1 MLAVLLVQR
10 FLGHYFLHGREVI
23 VWYRKNIGTKLNGPP
38 ELLAYGFVLSGT
50 YLLYPLRIIFLDH
63 DGNYQGKP
71 SLSRLRIPAA
81 FDPAPLLYP
90 TIIPVLVAL
99 SLAALNPT
107 LLLPNLILSIAAIPR
122 QVIPFYQTFFG
133 YSSIQ
138 WFLSTVPVSVFK
150 IWTSILPLNAS
161 GTDIFSLDPL
171 SPENLTM
178 LYPLH
183 QALLPSLGY
192 LTTTSLLSAELQLLS
207 VSMIN
212 IYLFSKSP
220 QSLILKA
227 LLWIGGLSIFV
238 SCRVVLESGV
248 ALARVPRWRFRNPRR
263 RSPRRGLAFFLAFNE
278 HMQRFLSKRIFS
290 RVQDTTESEDSQD
303 STPSITSRMRRAG
316 EQKRKTHRRHGDKG
330 RTSTTMLV
338 SAIDGDTRN
347 EFDISKLWSNRQR
360 SQTLPTYLGTLTN
373 DLHGEEGRLRKKGSQ
388 FTLNLSDPRFFM
400 GLTEVQA
407 TAVKWLYAF
416 YVYAIVLII
425 IMIPVRLFVSWN
437 ALQSHEPIGWAL
449 GYLFGD
455 VPAFRAPVKS
465 LDLGSWIP
473 LPPALEP
480 FSSSQNW
487 IGGFRTLGAANIRLL
502 ICLYCITILGLGLRI
517 VFHLTS
523 FVEVDTRRKVF
534 HGMMVVMFLPS
545 ILIDPCFCALALILV
560 LATFL
565 LLDLCRASQL
575 PPLSRPLT
583 NFLAPYVDGRDH
595 RGPVIVSHIFLL
607 IGCAIPLWLSLAAA
621 PRTATGNSPWEGWD
635 TPTRDLGMISGVVCV
650 GMGDAAASLFGRRYG
665 RRRWCWSGGK
675 SLEGSLAFTLAVIL
689 GLVAAK
695 IWLACCFLSAEGGKE
710 YSSNNWGHGWWS
722 MVIMGGKMTVA
733 AAGASL
739 TEAVLTGGNDNV
751 IVPVILWLLV
761 RGLGI

>member
-1 MLAVLLVQR
+1 M
-10 FLGHYFLHGREVI
+10 HGREVI
-23 VWYRKNIGTKLNGPP
+23 LWYRNNIGTKLNGPP

-50 YLLYPLRIIFLDH
+50 YLLYPLRIIFLDQ
-63 DGNYQGKP
+63 DGNYQGRP

-107 LLLPNLILSIAAIPR
+107 LVLPNLILSIAAIPR
-122 QVIPFYQTFFG
+122 QVIPFYETFFG

-150 IWTSILPLNAS
+150 SWTSILPLNPS

-212 IYLFSKSP
+212 IYLFSTSP

-263 RSPRRGLAFFLAFNE
+263 RSRRGSGFFSAIDDY
-278 HMQRFLSKRIFS
+278 MQRLLSKRTFS
-290 RVQDTTESEDSQD
+290 RVQETTESEDTQD
-303 STPSITSRMRRAG
+303 SAALITPRRRRVR
-316 EQKRKTHRRHGDKG
+316 EQKRKAHRRNGEQARAD
-330 RTSTTMLV
+330 TTMLM
-338 SAIDGDTRN
+338 SAIDGDTRS
-347 EFDISKLWSNRQR
+347 ELDIWKFWSNRQR
-360 SQTLPTYLGTLTN
+360 SQTLPTYLGTVTS
-373 DLHGEEGRLRKKGSQ
+373 DLQGEKAKPRKKGSQ

-416 YVYAIVLII
+416 YVYTIVLII
-425 IMIPVRLFVSWN
+425 IVIPVRLFVSSN

-449 GYLFGD
+449 GYLVGD
-455 VPAFRAPVKS
+455 VPAFRALVRS
-465 LDLGSWIP
+465 FDLGSWIP

-480 FSSSQNW
+480 LSSPQNW
-487 IGGFRTLGAANIRLL
+487 KVGFRTLGAANIRLL
-502 ICLYCITILGLGLRI
+502 ISLYCITILGLGLRI
-517 VFHLTS
+517 VFHLTY

-545 ILIDPCFCALALILV
+545 ILVDPCFCALALILV
-560 LATFL
+560 LAIFL

-621 PRTATGNSPWEGWD
+621 PRTTGNWPWEGWE

-695 IWLACCFLSAEGGKE
+695 IWLACYFLTAEGGKE
-710 YSSNNWGHGWWS
+710 YSNSLGRGWWS
-722 MVIMGGKMTVA
+722 MVMVGAKMTVA

>member
-1 MLAVLLVQR
+1 MGIR
-10 FLGHYFLHGREVI
+10 
-23 VWYRKNIGTKLNGPP
+23 IGTKLNGPP
-38 ELLAYGFVLSGT
+38 ELLTYGLVLSGT
-50 YLLYPLRIIFLDH
+50 YLLYPLRIILLDH
-63 DGNYQGKP
+63 DGNLQRGP

-90 TIIPVLVAL
+90 TFIPVLVAL
-99 SLAALNPT
+99 SLAAVNPR

-122 QVIPFYQTFFG
+122 QVVPFNETFFG
-133 YSSIQ
+133 YGSIQ

-150 IWTSILPLNAS
+150 SWTSILPMNHS
-161 GTDIFSLDPL
+161 GADMFSLDPL

-212 IYLFSKSP
+212 IYLFSTSP
-220 QSLILKA
+220 QALILKA
-227 LLWIGGLSIFV
+227 LLWIGGLSIFIL
-238 SCRVVLESGV
+238 CRVVLESGV

-263 RSPRRGLAFFLAFNE
+263 RSRRSSVFFAAIVDY
-278 HMQRFLSKRIFS
+278 MQRLLSKRSFIS
-290 RVQDTTESEDSQD
+290 RGQETTESEDYDD
-303 STPSITSRMRRAG
+303 STASITPRRRRVR
-316 EQKRKTHRRHGDKG
+316 EQKRKARRRNGD
-330 RTSTTMLV
+330 RARADITMPM
-338 SAIDGDTRN
+338 SAIDRDTQN
-347 EFDISKLWSNRQR
+347 ELDISELWNNRQR
-360 SQTLPTYLGTLTN
+360 SQTLPTYVGTSTV
-373 DLHGEEGRLRKKGSQ
+373 DLQGEKAKLPKKNSR
-388 FTLNLSDPRFFM
+388 FALNISDPRFFM

-407 TAVKWLYAF
+407 VVVKWLYAF
-416 YVYAIVLII
+416 YVYAILLII
-425 IMIPVRLFVSWN
+425 IVIPVRLFVRSE

-449 GYLFGD
+449 GYLVGD
-455 VPAFRAPVKS
+455 FPAFRSLVKS
-465 LDLGSWIP
+465 FNLGSWIP
-473 LPPALEP
+473 LPPAMEALNSP
-480 FSSSQNW
+480 QNW
-487 IGGFRTLGAANIRLL
+487 TDAFRTLGAANIRLL
-502 ICLYCITILGLGLRI
+502 ICFYCITILGLGLRI
-517 VFHLTS
+517 VFHLTA

-534 HGMMVVMFLPS
+534 HGMMVAMFLPS
-545 ILIDPCFCALALILV
+545 ILVDPCFCALALILA
-560 LATFL
+560 LSIFL

-621 PRTATGNSPWEGWD
+621 PRTTGNWPWEGWE

-689 GLVAAK
+689 GLVMAK
-695 IWLACCFLSAEGGKE
+695 IWLSCCSLIVGGGKE
-710 YSSNNWGHGWWS
+710 EGDSRGYTWWIT
-722 MVIMGGKMTVA
+722 VIVGGKMTVA

>member
-1 MLAVLLVQR
+1 MY
-10 FLGHYFLHGREVI
+10 GTGI
-23 VWYRKNIGTKLNGPP
+23 KIGTKLNGPP
-38 ELLAYGFVLSGT
+38 ELLAYGLVLAGT

-63 DGNYQGKP
+63 DGNFQDRP

-99 SLAALNPT
+99 SLAAVNPT
-107 LLLPNLILSIAAIPR
+107 LVLPNLILSIAAIPR
-122 QVIPFYQTFFG
+122 QVIPFYETFFG
-133 YSSIQ
+133 FSSIH
-138 WFLSTVPVSVFK
+138 WFLSTIPVSVFK
-150 IWTSILPLNAS
+150 SWTSILPVKSS
-161 GTDIFSLDPL
+161 GADIFSLDPL
-171 SPENLTM
+171 SPENLTI

-212 IYLFSKSP
+212 VYLFSKSP
-220 QSLILKA
+220 QALILKA
-227 LLWIGGLSIFV
+227 LLWIGGLSIFIL
-238 SCRVVLESGV
+238 CRVVLESGV
-248 ALARVPRWRFRNPRR
+248 ALARVPRWRFRSSRR
-263 RSPRRGLAFFLAFNE
+263 RSRRGSAFFTAIDE
-278 HMQRFLSKRIFS
+278 YIQRFLSKRGFIS
-290 RVQDTTESEDSQD
+290 RVQKTTESGDSEDH
-303 STPSITSRMRRAG
+303 TASITPRRRRFR
-316 EQKRKTHRRHGDKG
+316 EQKRKVCMWNGD
-330 RTSTTMLV
+330 RTRVDTTMPMP
-338 SAIDGDTRN
+338 AIDADTRN
-347 EFDISKLWSNRQR
+347 DPDISELWKIQR
-360 SQTLPTYLGTLTN
+360 SQTHPTYVRIPKC
-373 DLHGEEGRLRKKGSQ
+373 DLQGEKAKLPKKYSRL
-388 FTLNLSDPRFFM
+388 TLNLSDPRFFM

-407 TAVKWLYAF
+407 TVIKWLYAL
-416 YVYAIVLII
+416 YVYAVVLII
-425 IMIPVRLFVSWN
+425 IVIPVRFFVGWE
-437 ALQSHEPIGWAL
+437 ALQSHEPVGWAL
-449 GYLFGD
+449 GYLVGD
-455 VPAFRAPVKS
+455 FPAFRS
-465 LDLGSWIP
+465 LVESLNLGSWIP
-473 LPPALEP
+473 LPPTLKP
-480 FSSSQNW
+480 LTSPQNW
-487 IGGFRTLGAANIRLL
+487 TDKFRTLGAANTRLL
-502 ICLYCITILGLGLRI
+502 ICFYCVTILGLGLHI
-517 VFHLTS
+517 VFRLTA

-545 ILIDPCFCALALILV
+545 ILVDPCFSALALILV
-560 LATFL
+560 LAIFL

-595 RGPVIVSHIFLL
+595 RGPVIISHIFLL

-621 PRTATGNSPWEGWD
+621 PRTTGNSPWEGWE

-689 GLVAAK
+689 GLVMAK
-695 IWLACCFLSAEGGKE
+695 IWLSCCFLTAEGEKE
-710 YSSNNWGHGWWS
+710 DSDSRDGGWLS
-722 MVIMGGKMTVA
+722 MVTVGGEMTVA
-733 AAGASL
+733 AVGASL

>member
-1 MLAVLLVQR
+1 M
-10 FLGHYFLHGREVI
+10 HGREVI
-23 VWYRKNIGTKLNGPP
+23 VWYRKKIGTKLNGPP

-63 DGNYQGKP
+63 DGNYQGSP
-71 SLSRLRIPAA
+71 SISRLRIPAA

-99 SLAALNPT
+99 SLATRNPT
-107 LLLPNLILSIAAIPR
+107 LVLPNLILSIAAIPR

-133 YSSIQ
+133 YSSVQ

-150 IWTSILPLNAS
+150 SWTSILPLNAS

-248 ALARVPRWRFRNPRR
+248 ALARVPRWRFRNARR
-263 RSPRRGLAFFLAFNE
+263 RSRRGSPFFFAFYE
-278 HMQRFLSKRIFS
+278 HMQRFLSKRTFS
-290 RVQDTTESEDSQD
+290 RVQETTESEDSQD
-303 STPSITSRMRRAG
+303 STPSITSRMRRVG
-316 EQKRKTHRRHGDKG
+316 EQKRKADRQHRDIARAG
-330 RTSTTMLV
+330 TTMLI
-338 SAIDGDTRN
+338 SEIDGDTRN
-347 EFDISKLWSNRQR
+347 ELDISKLWSNRQR
-360 SQTLPTYLGTLTN
+360 SQTRPTYLETLTG
-373 DLHGEEGRLRKKGSQ
+373 DLHGEKGKLRKKGPQ

-407 TAVKWLYAF
+407 TVVKWLYAF

-425 IMIPVRLFVSWN
+425 IVIPVRLFVSWN

-449 GYLFGD
+449 GYLVGD
-455 VPAFRAPVKS
+455 VPAFRALVKS
-465 LDLGSWIP
+465 FDLDSWIP

-480 FSSSQNW
+480 SSSPQKW
-487 IGGFRTLGAANIRLL
+487 AGGLRTLGAANIRLL
-502 ICLYCITILGLGLRI
+502 ICLYCITILALGLGI
-517 VFHLTS
+517 VFHLTY

-545 ILIDPCFCALALILV
+545 ILVDPCFCALALILV
-560 LATFL
+560 LAIFL

-607 IGCAIPLWLSLAAA
+607 IGCAMPLWLSLAAA
-621 PRTATGNSPWEGWD
+621 PRTTGNSPWEGWD

-695 IWLACCFLSAEGGKE
+695 IWLACCFLPVEDGKE
-710 YSSNNWGHGWWS
+710 YSNNWGSGWSS
-722 MVIMGGKMTVA
+722 MVIMGGKVTVA

>member
-1 MLAVLLVQR
+1 M
-10 FLGHYFLHGREVI
+10 HGREVI

-63 DGNYQGKP
+63 DGNYQGRP

-99 SLAALNPT
+99 SLAARNPT
-107 LLLPNLILSIAAIPR
+107 LVLPNLILSITAIPR
-122 QVIPFYQTFFG
+122 QVIPFYETFFG

-150 IWTSILPLNAS
+150 SWTSILPVNPS

-212 IYLFSKSP
+212 IYLFSTSP

-248 ALARVPRWRFRNPRR
+248 ALARVPKWRFRNPRR
-263 RSPRRGLAFFLAFNE
+263 RSRRGSAFFSAIDE
-278 HMQRFLSKRIFS
+278 YMQRLLSKRTFP
-290 RVQDTTESEDSQD
+290 RVQETIESDDSQD
-303 STPSITSRMRRAG
+303 STASITPRRRRVS
-316 EQKRKTHRRHGDKG
+316 EQKRKAHRRNGNKARAG
-330 RTSTTMLV
+330 TTMPM

-347 EFDISKLWSNRQR
+347 ELDISKLWSNRQR
-360 SQTLPTYLGTLTN
+360 SQTLPTYLGTPTS
-373 DLHGEEGRLRKKGSQ
+373 DLQGEKAKFRKKGSQ
-388 FTLNLSDPRFFM
+388 FTLNLNDPRFFI

-416 YVYAIVLII
+416 YVYAMVLII
-425 IMIPVRLFVSWN
+425 IVIPVRLFVSWS

-449 GYLFGD
+449 GYLVGD
-455 VPAFRAPVKS
+455 FPAFRALVKS
-465 LDLGSWIP
+465 FDLGTWIP

-480 FSSSQNW
+480 FSSPQNW
-487 IGGFRTLGAANIRLL
+487 TRGFRTLGAANIRLL
-502 ICLYCITILGLGLRI
+502 ICLYCIIILGLGLRI
-517 VFHLTS
+517 VFHLTY

-560 LATFL
+560 LAIFL

-583 NFLAPYVDGRDH
+583 NFLTPYVDGRDH

-607 IGCAIPLWLSLAAA
+607 IGCAIPLWLSLAAT
-621 PRTATGNSPWEGWD
+621 PRTTGNWPWEGWE

-695 IWLACCFLSAEGGKE
+695 IWLSCCFSTAEGGRE
-710 YSSNNWGHGWWS
+710 YSNSWGHEWWN
-722 MVIMGGKMTVA
+722 MVIVGGKMTVA
-733 AAGASL
+733 GAGASL

>member
-1 MLAVLLVQR
+1 MGIR
-10 FLGHYFLHGREVI
+10 
-23 VWYRKNIGTKLNGPP
+23 IGTKLNGPP
-38 ELLAYGFVLSGT
+38 ELLSYGLVLSGT
-50 YLLYPLRIIFLDH
+50 YLLYPLRIILLDH
-63 DGNYQGKP
+63 DGNFQGGP

-99 SLAALNPT
+99 SLAAVNPR

-122 QVIPFYQTFFG
+122 QVIPFYETFFG
-133 YSSIQ
+133 YGSIQ
-138 WFLSTVPVSVFK
+138 WFLSTVPVSVIK
-150 IWTSILPLNAS
+150 SWTSILPMNHS
-161 GTDIFSLDPL
+161 GADMFSLDPL

-212 IYLFSKSP
+212 IYLFSTSP
-220 QSLILKA
+220 QALILKA
-227 LLWIGGLSIFV
+227 LLWIGGLSIFIL
-238 SCRVVLESGV
+238 CRVVLESEV

-263 RSPRRGLAFFLAFNE
+263 RSRRSSMFFAPIVDY
-278 HMQRFLSKRIFS
+278 MQRLLSKRGFIS
-290 RVQDTTESEDSQD
+290 RGQETTESEDSND
-303 STPSITSRMRRAG
+303 STTSITPRRRRVR
-316 EQKRKTHRRHGDKG
+316 EQKRKARRRNGD
-330 RTSTTMLV
+330 RARADITMPM
-338 SAIDGDTRN
+338 SAIDRDTQN
-347 EFDISKLWSNRQR
+347 ELDISELWNNRQR
-360 SQTLPTYLGTLTN
+360 SQTLPTYVGTPTV
-373 DLHGEEGRLRKKGSQ
+373 DLQGAKAKLPKKNSR
-388 FTLNLSDPRFFM
+388 FALNLSDPRFFM

-407 TAVKWLYAF
+407 VVVKWLYAF

-425 IMIPVRLFVSWN
+425 IVIPVRLFVRWE

-455 VPAFRAPVKS
+455 FPAFRSLVKS
-465 LDLGSWIP
+465 FNLGSWIP

-480 FSSSQNW
+480 LNSPQNW
-487 IGGFRTLGAANIRLL
+487 TDAFRNLGAANIRLL
-502 ICLYCITILGLGLRI
+502 ICFYCITILGLGLRI
-517 VFHLTS
+517 VFHLTA

-534 HGMMVVMFLPS
+534 HGMMVAMFLPS
-545 ILIDPCFCALALILV
+545 ILVDPCFCALALILA
-560 LATFL
+560 LSIFL

-595 RGPVIVSHIFLL
+595 RGPIIISHIFLL

-621 PRTATGNSPWEGWD
+621 PRTNGNWPWEGWE

-689 GLVAAK
+689 GLVMAK
-695 IWLACCFLSAEGGKE
+695 IWLSCCPLIVGGGKE
-710 YSSNNWGHGWWS
+710 EGDSRGYALWIT
-722 MVIMGGKMTVA
+722 VIVGGKMTVA

>member
-10 FLGHYFLHGREVI
+10 FLSHSFVRGREVI
-23 VWYRKNIGTKLNGPP
+23 VWYRKKIGTKLNGPP

-63 DGNYQGKP
+63 NGNYQGRP
-71 SLSRLRIPAA
+71 SLSRFRIPAA

-99 SLAALNPT
+99 SLATVNPT
-107 LLLPNLILSIAAIPR
+107 LVLPNLILGIAAIPR
-122 QVIPFYQTFFG
+122 QVIPFYETFFD

-150 IWTSILPLNAS
+150 SWTSILHVNPS
-161 GTDIFSLDPL
+161 GADIFSLDPL
-171 SPENLTM
+171 SPENLSM

-192 LTTTSLLSAELQLLS
+192 LTTTSLLSSELQLLS

-212 IYLFSKSP
+212 IYLFSTSP

-248 ALARVPRWRFRNPRR
+248 ALARVPRWRFRNPHRP
-263 RSPRRGLAFFLAFNE
+263 SRRGSAFSSAIDGY
-278 HMQRFLSKRIFS
+278 MQGFLSKRSFFS
-290 RVQDTTESEDSQD
+290 RVQETTETEDSEDS
-303 STPSITSRMRRAG
+303 TASITPRRRSRRRNRERA
-316 EQKRKTHRRHGDKG
+316 RAD
-330 RTSTTMLV
+330 TTMPM

-347 EFDISKLWSNRQR
+347 ELDFSKLWSNRQR
-360 SQTLPTYLGTLTN
+360 SQTLPIYAGTPTS
-373 DLHGEEGRLRKKGSQ
+373 DLQDEKAKLRKKNTQ

-407 TAVKWLYAF
+407 TVVKWLYAF
-416 YVYAIVLII
+416 YVYTIVLII
-425 IMIPVRLFVSWN
+425 IVIPTRLFVSWD
-437 ALQSHEPIGWAL
+437 ALQSLEPTGWAL
-449 GYLFGD
+449 SYLLGD
-455 VPAFRAPVKS
+455 FPVFRALVKRF
-465 LDLGSWIP
+465 DLGSWIP

-480 FSSSQNW
+480 LSSPQTW
-487 IGGFRTLGAANIRLL
+487 TGGFRTIGAADTRLL
-502 ICLYCITILGLGLRI
+502 ICLYCVTILVLGLRI

-560 LATFL
+560 LAIFL

-595 RGPVIVSHIFLL
+595 RGPVIVSPIFLL

-621 PRTATGNSPWEGWD
+621 PRTTGNWPWEGWE

-689 GLVAAK
+689 GLVVAK
-695 IWLACCFLSAEGGKE
+695 IWFSCFFLTAEQGKE
-710 YSSNNWGHGWWS
+710 SGSSWGWS
-722 MVIMGGKMTVA
+722 MVIVGGKMTVA

>member
-1 MLAVLLVQR
+1 M
-10 FLGHYFLHGREVI
+10 HGREVI
-23 VWYRKNIGTKLNGPP
+23 VWYRNNIGTKLNGPP

-63 DGNYQGKP
+63 DGNYQGRP

-107 LLLPNLILSIAAIPR
+107 LVLPNLILSIAAIPR
-122 QVIPFYQTFFG
+122 QVIPFYETFFG

-150 IWTSILPLNAS
+150 SWTSILPLNPS

-212 IYLFSKSP
+212 IYLFSTSP

-238 SCRVVLESGV
+238 CCRVVLESGV

-263 RSPRRGLAFFLAFNE
+263 RSRRGSAFSSAIDDYIKRL
-278 HMQRFLSKRIFS
+278 LSKRAFS
-290 RVQDTTESEDSQD
+290 RVQETTESEDSQD
-303 STPSITSRMRRAG
+303 AAASITSRRRRVR
-316 EQKRKTHRRHGDKG
+316 EQKRKAHRRNGEKARAG
-330 RTSTTMLV
+330 TTMLM

-347 EFDISKLWSNRQR
+347 ELDISKLWSNRQR
-360 SQTLPTYLGTLTN
+360 SQTLPTYLGTVTS
-373 DLHGEEGRLRKKGSQ
+373 DLQGEKAKLRKKGSQ
-388 FTLNLSDPRFFM
+388 FKLNFSDPRFFM

-425 IMIPVRLFVSWN
+425 IVIPVRLFVSWN

-449 GYLFGD
+449 GYLVGD
-455 VPAFRAPVKS
+455 VPAFRALVKS
-465 LDLGSWIP
+465 FDLGSWIP

-480 FSSSQNW
+480 LSSPQNW
-487 IGGFRTLGAANIRLL
+487 TGGFRTLGVANIRLL

-517 VFHLTS
+517 VFHLTY

-545 ILIDPCFCALALILV
+545 ILVDPCFCALALILV

-621 PRTATGNSPWEGWD
+621 PRTTGNWPWEGWD

-695 IWLACCFLSAEGGKE
+695 IWLACYFPTAEDGKE
-710 YSSNNWGHGWWS
+710 YSNNFGRGWWS
-722 MVIMGGKMTVA
+722 MVIVGGKMTVA

>member
-1 MLAVLLVQR
+1 MY
-10 FLGHYFLHGREVI
+10 GTGI
-23 VWYRKNIGTKLNGPP
+23 KIGTKLNGPP
-38 ELLAYGFVLSGT
+38 ELLAYGLVLSGT

-63 DGNYQGKP
+63 DGNFQGRP

-99 SLAALNPT
+99 SLAAVNPT

-122 QVIPFYQTFFG
+122 QVIPFYDTLFG
-133 YSSIQ
+133 YGSIQ

-150 IWTSILPLNAS
+150 SWTSILPINPS
-161 GTDIFSLDPL
+161 GTNMFSLDPL

-212 IYLFSKSP
+212 IYLFSTWP
-220 QSLILKA
+220 QALILKA
-227 LLWIGGLSIFV
+227 LLWIGGLSIFIL
-238 SCRVVLESGV
+238 CRVVLESGV

-263 RSPRRGLAFFLAFNE
+263 RSRRSSVFFAAIDDY
-278 HMQRFLSKRIFS
+278 MQRLLSKRGFIS
-290 RVQDTTESEDSQD
+290 GVQKTTESEGSED
-303 STPSITSRMRRAG
+303 STASITPRRRRIR
-316 EQKRKTHRRHGDKG
+316 EQKRKAHRRNGD
-330 RTSTTMLV
+330 RARADTTMPL

-347 EFDISKLWSNRQR
+347 KLNISELWNNRQR
-360 SQTLPTYLGTLTN
+360 SQTLPTYVGTPTG
-373 DLHGEEGRLRKKGSQ
+373 DLRGEKAKLSKKNSR
-388 FTLNLSDPRFFM
+388 FALNLNDPRFFM

-407 TAVKWLYAF
+407 TFVKWLYAF
-416 YVYAIVLII
+416 YVYAIVLTII
-425 IMIPVRLFVSWN
+425 VIPVRLFISWE

-449 GYLFGD
+449 GYFVGD
-455 VPAFRAPVKS
+455 FPAFRSLVKS
-465 LDLGSWIP
+465 FNLDSWIP

-480 FSSSQNW
+480 LDSTQNW
-487 IGGFRTLGAANIRLL
+487 TDGFRTLGAANIRLL
-502 ICLYCITILGLGLRI
+502 ICLYCVTILGLGLRI
-517 VFHLTS
+517 VFQLTA

-534 HGMMVVMFLPS
+534 HGMMVAMFLPS
-545 ILIDPCFCALALILV
+545 ILVDPCFCALALILA
-560 LATFL
+560 LAIFL

-621 PRTATGNSPWEGWD
+621 PRTTGNWPWEGWE

-675 SLEGSLAFTLAVIL
+675 SLGGSLAFTLAVIL
-689 GLVAAK
+689 GLVVAK
-695 IWLACCFLSAEGGKE
+695 IWLSCYSLIAEGGKE
-710 YSSNNWGHGWWS
+710 EGDSRGYGWWS
-722 MVIMGGKMTVA
+722 MVIVGGKMTVA

-761 RGLGI
+761 RGLEI

>member
-1 MLAVLLVQR
+1 MGIR
-10 FLGHYFLHGREVI
+10 
-23 VWYRKNIGTKLNGPP
+23 IGTKLNGPP
-38 ELLAYGFVLSGT
+38 ELLAYGLVLSGT
-50 YLLYPLRIIFLDH
+50 YLLYPLRIILLDQ
-63 DGNYQGKP
+63 DGNFQRGP
-71 SLSRLRIPAA
+71 SLSRLRVPAA

-99 SLAALNPT
+99 SLAAVNPR

-122 QVIPFYQTFFG
+122 QVIPFYETFFG
-133 YSSIQ
+133 YGSMQ
-138 WFLSTVPVSVFK
+138 WFLSTVPVSVYK
-150 IWTSILPLNAS
+150 SWTSILPTNHS
-161 GTDIFSLDPL
+161 GADMLSLDPL

-212 IYLFSKSP
+212 IYLFSTSP
-220 QSLILKA
+220 QALILKA
-227 LLWIGGLSIFV
+227 LLWIGGLSIFIL
-238 SCRVVLESGV
+238 CRVVLESGV

-263 RSPRRGLAFFLAFNE
+263 RSRRSSVFFAAIVDY
-278 HMQRFLSKRIFS
+278 MQRLLSKRGFIS
-290 RVQDTTESEDSQD
+290 RGQETTESEDSDD
-303 STPSITSRMRRAG
+303 STASITPRRRRVR
-316 EQKRKTHRRHGDKG
+316 EQKRKARRRNGD
-330 RTSTTMLV
+330 RARADITMPM
-338 SAIDGDTRN
+338 SAIDRDTQN
-347 EFDISKLWSNRQR
+347 ELDISELWNNRQR
-360 SQTLPTYLGTLTN
+360 SQTLPTYVETSTV
-373 DLHGEEGRLRKKGSQ
+373 DLQGEKAKLPKKNSRLA
-388 FTLNLSDPRFFM
+388 LNLSDPRFFM

-407 TAVKWLYAF
+407 VVVKWLYAF
-416 YVYAIVLII
+416 YVYAILLII
-425 IMIPVRLFVSWN
+425 IVIPVRLFVRSE

-449 GYLFGD
+449 GYLVGD
-455 VPAFRAPVKS
+455 FPAFRSLVKS
-465 LDLGSWIP
+465 FNLGSWIP
-473 LPPALEP
+473 LPPAMEP
-480 FSSSQNW
+480 LNSPQNW
-487 IGGFRTLGAANIRLL
+487 TDAFRTVGAANIRLL
-502 ICLYCITILGLGLRI
+502 ICFYCITILGLGLRI
-517 VFHLTS
+517 VFHLTA

-534 HGMMVVMFLPS
+534 HGMMVAMFLPS
-545 ILIDPCFCALALILV
+545 ILVDPCFCALALILA
-560 LATFL
+560 LSIFL

-621 PRTATGNSPWEGWD
+621 PRTTGNWPWEGWE
-635 TPTRDLGMISGVVCV
+635 TPARDIGMISGVVCV

-689 GLVAAK
+689 GLVMAK
-695 IWLACCFLSAEGGKE
+695 IWLSCCSLIMGGGKE
-710 YSSNNWGHGWWS
+710 EGDSRGYAWWIT
-722 MVIMGGKMTVA
+722 VIVGGKMTVA

>member
-1 MLAVLLVQR
+1 M
-10 FLGHYFLHGREVI
+10 GI
-23 VWYRKNIGTKLNGPP
+23 KIGTKLNGPP
-38 ELLAYGFVLSGT
+38 ELLAYGLVLSGT
-50 YLLYPLRIIFLDH
+50 YLLYPLRIILLDR
-63 DGNYQGKP
+63 DGNFQGGP
-71 SLSRLRIPAA
+71 SLARLRIPAA

-99 SLAALNPT
+99 SLAAVNPR

-122 QVIPFYQTFFG
+122 QVIPFYETFFG
-133 YSSIQ
+133 YGSIQ
-138 WFLSTVPVSVFK
+138 WFLSTVPVSVLK
-150 IWTSILPLNAS
+150 SWTPILPMNPS
-161 GTDIFSLDPL
+161 GADMFSLDPL

-212 IYLFSKSP
+212 IYLFSTSP
-220 QSLILKA
+220 QALILKA
-227 LLWIGGLSIFV
+227 LLWIGGLSIFIL
-238 SCRVVLESGV
+238 CRVVLESGV
-248 ALARVPRWRFRNPRR
+248 ALARVPRWRFRNPRGRSR
-263 RSPRRGLAFFLAFNE
+263 RSSVFFAAIVDY
-278 HMQRFLSKRIFS
+278 MQRFLSKRGFIS
-290 RVQDTTESEDSQD
+290 RVQETTESEDSED
-303 STPSITSRMRRAG
+303 STASTTPRRRRVR
-316 EQKRKTHRRHGDKG
+316 EQKRKARRRNGD
-330 RTSTTMLV
+330 RARADITMPM
-338 SAIDGDTRN
+338 SAIDRDTKT
-347 EFDISKLWSNRQR
+347 ELDISELWNNRQR
-360 SQTLPTYLGTLTN
+360 SQTLPTYVGTSTV
-373 DLHGEEGRLRKKGSQ
+373 DLQGEKAKLPKKNSRLA
-388 FTLNLSDPRFFM
+388 LNLSDPRFFM

-407 TAVKWLYAF
+407 VVVKWLYAF

-425 IMIPVRLFVSWN
+425 IVIPVRLFVGWE

-449 GYLFGD
+449 GYLVGD
-455 VPAFRAPVKS
+455 FPAFRSLVKS
-465 LDLGSWIP
+465 FNLGSWIP

-480 FSSSQNW
+480 LNSTQNW
-487 IGGFRTLGAANIRLL
+487 TDAFRTLGAANIRLL
-502 ICLYCITILGLGLRI
+502 ICFYCVTILGLGLRI
-517 VFHLTS
+517 VFHLTA

-534 HGMMVVMFLPS
+534 HGMMVAMFLPS
-545 ILIDPCFCALALILV
+545 ILVDPCFCALALILV
-560 LATFL
+560 LAIFL

-621 PRTATGNSPWEGWD
+621 PRTTGNWPWEGWE

-689 GLVAAK
+689 GLAMAK
-695 IWLACCFLSAEGGKE
+695 IWLSCCSLIVGGGKE
-710 YSSNNWGHGWWS
+710 EGDSRGHAWWIT
-722 MVIMGGKMTVA
+722 VIVGGKMTVA

-751 IVPVILWLLV
+751 VVPVILWLLV

>member
-1 MLAVLLVQR
+1 M
-10 FLGHYFLHGREVI
+10 HGREVI
-23 VWYRKNIGTKLNGPP
+23 VWYRKSIGTKLNGRP

-63 DGNYQGKP
+63 DGYYQARP

-107 LLLPNLILSIAAIPR
+107 LLLPNLVLSIAAIPR
-122 QVIPFYQTFFG
+122 QVIPFYGTFFG

-138 WFLSTVPVSVFK
+138 WFFSTVPVSVFK
-150 IWTSILPLNAS
+150 SWTSNLPVNPS
-161 GTDIFSLDPL
+161 GADIFSLDPL
-171 SPENLTM
+171 RPDNLTM

-192 LTTTSLLSAELQLLS
+192 LTSTSLLSAELQLLS

-212 IYLFSKSP
+212 ILLFSTSP

-263 RSPRRGLAFFLAFNE
+263 RSRRGSAFFSAIDE
-278 HMQRFLSKRIFS
+278 YMQILLSKRTFS
-290 RVQDTTESEDSQD
+290 RVQETTESEDSQD
-303 STPSITSRMRRAG
+303 STAPITPRRRRVRD
-316 EQKRKTHRRHGDKG
+316 QKRKAHMRNGDKARAG
-330 RTSTTMLV
+330 TTMLMP
-338 SAIDGDTRN
+338 AIDGDTRN
-347 EFDISKLWSNRQR
+347 ELDISKLWSNRQR
-360 SQTLPTYLGTLTN
+360 SHTLPTYLGTPTG
-373 DLHGEEGRLRKKGSQ
+373 DLQGEKAKLRKKGSR
-388 FTLNLSDPRFFM
+388 FTLNLSNPRFFM

-416 YVYAIVLII
+416 YVYTIVLII
-425 IMIPVRLFVSWN
+425 ILIPVRSFVSWD

-449 GYLFGD
+449 GYLVGD
-455 VPAFRAPVKS
+455 FPAFRALVQS
-465 LDLGSWIP
+465 FDRGSWIP

-480 FSSSQNW
+480 LSSPQNW
-487 IGGFRTLGAANIRLL
+487 TGGFRSLGAANIRLL
-502 ICLYCITILGLGLRI
+502 ICLYCTTILGLGLRI
-517 VFHLTS
+517 VFHLTY

-545 ILIDPCFCALALILV
+545 ILVDPCFCALALILV

-595 RGPVIVSHIFLL
+595 RGPVIISHIFLL

-621 PRTATGNSPWEGWD
+621 PRTTGNWPWEGWD

-695 IWLACCFLSAEGGKE
+695 IWLSCCFPTAEGGRE
-710 YSSNNWGHGWWS
+710 YSTSWGHGWWS
-722 MVIMGGKMTVA
+722 MVIVGGKMTVA

-739 TEAVLTGGNDNV
+739 TEAVLTGVNDNV